1 MQKWSFLRQF
11 IFPWD
16 MKQIY
21 ADFMKMDD
29 EGHLILTCFGT
40 HKDLEKHKIS
50 LTDGLKLVFYND
62 DADNNGNPV

>member
-1 MQKWSFLRQF
+1 
-11 IFPWD
+11 